1 MIAPAPASAPFRL
14 FSLRFLAI
22 LFCVAGTSHIVSTFA
37 AMRDTS
43 HSALKRLSP
52 GLATNTMTL
61 MPAITPA
68 TQLLPFMSSDARY
81 SVCRFDARKGPVA
94 VNIDLMDLGWTAGV
108 YQSDGSSAYFAAAP
122 PGKITHIALTIVP
135 GDDRFMGLTPEARG
149 KVNNSAEEPLT
160 VTAKEG
166 LIVVRAPD
174 KGLSFASEAEAGLAR
189 SSCALK
195 TF

>member
-22 LFCVAGTSHIVSTFA
+22 LICVAGTSHIISTFA
-37 AMRDTS
+37 VMRDTS
-43 HSALKRLSP
+43 HSAYKRLSP
-52 GLATNTMTL
+52 ALASNTMTV
-61 MPAITPA
+61 MPPVTPS
-68 TQLLPFMSSDARY
+68 TQLLPLMSSDARY
-81 SVCRFDARKGPVA
+81 SVCRFDARKGPVS
-94 VNIDLMDLGWTAGV
+94 VNIDLMDIGWTVGV
-108 YQSDGSSAYFAAAP
+108 YKNDGSSVYSATAP

-135 GDDRFMGLTPEARG
+135 GDDRFMGLTAEARG
-149 KVNNSAEEPLT
+149 KVSNVTETPLG

-174 KGLSFASEAEAGLAR
+174 KGLSYASQAEAGLAR
-189 SSCALK
+189 SSCAPK